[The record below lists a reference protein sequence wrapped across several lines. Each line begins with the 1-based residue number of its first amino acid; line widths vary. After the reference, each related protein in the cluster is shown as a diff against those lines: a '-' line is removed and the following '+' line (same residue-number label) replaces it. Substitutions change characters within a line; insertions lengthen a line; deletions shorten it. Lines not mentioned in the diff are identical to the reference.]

1 MQILIGAAALEL
13 AEEGHTAGVDSER
26 VRVEQKN
33 VVAVLAVEQA
43 AVAAVLAVA
52 AAMVKMMVAAVASM
66 AAEVE
71 SSAVCALHHITYV
84 EPAEGVDYDFWL

>member
-1 MQILIGAAALEL
+1 
-13 AEEGHTAGVDSER
+13 
-26 VRVEQKN
+26 
-33 VVAVLAVEQA
+33 VLA

-66 AAEVE
+66 AVEVK
-71 SSAVCALHHITYV
+71 SSAVCALHHLPYV